1 MNVDTVE
8 GRREAFTELD
18 ALVRAHLRE
27 VCGAPGAS
35 LTPPEVPPA
44 LAAARA
50 DVRGD
55 LSPRSSRRASARGM
69 RRRTRCLPQ
78 TRVATRSRARKDH
91 RRVMRFLH
99 PEFGWW
105 MVAALAVLGV
115 LRWRAARRFVAS
127 TTVRWLA
134 APQYRASWFRR
145 LPLVVLALAML
156 LLAGA
161 LMDPVL
167 PYAQTEITS
176 RGLDI
181 VIALDLSSSMLEEMG
196 RVRPPRSFQN
206 LTYTARD
213 SAAPMKTVTTRLA
226 ATKDA
231 IRSFVTSRRDDR
243 VALVVFSDN
252 AYVISPLTFDH
263 EYVVRYVDLIDDQ
276 LLRGEGMTAI
286 GDGLALSNYLLAKQS
301 SGGNHRNQVVILFT
315 DGENNKGRDPLECSA
330 SRTRPTSACIW
341 WASIS
346 RRKSATSRRCS
357 GSSEASAGSVGA
369 ISTRARH
376 AISISRHERSIR
388 SRKARW

>member
-1 MNVDTVE
+1 M
-8 GRREAFTELD
+8 AA
-18 ALVRAHLRE
+18 ALVAL
-27 VCGAPGAS
+27 GA
-35 LTPPEVPPA
+35 
-44 LAAARA
+44 
-50 DVRGD
+50 
-55 LSPRSSRRASARGM
+55 
-69 RRRTRCLPQ
+69 
-78 TRVATRSRARKDH
+78 
-91 RRVMRFLH
+91 
-99 PEFGWW
+99 
-105 MVAALAVLGV
+105 
-115 LRWRAARRFVAS
+115 LRWRSARRFVAS

-134 APQYRASWFRR
+134 APQYRASSFRR
-145 LPLVVLALAML
+145 LPLAVLALAML

-161 LMDPVL
+161 LMEPVL

-213 SAAPMKTVTTRLA
+213 SAAPARTVTTRLA

-231 IRSFVTSRRDDR
+231 IRSFVMSRRDDR

-301 SGGNHRNQVVILFT
+301 SGGARRNQVVILFT
-315 DGENNKGRDPLECSA
+315 DGENNKGRDPLEVLGESNAANIRVHMIGVDLEEEVRNKPQVQRLFRSVSRFGGRYFSASTARDLDLA
-330 SRTRPTSACIW
+330 SRTLDQIEKGALVSRPFVRDAPVYDWFAVPALVCL
-341 WASIS
+341 AL
-346 RRKSATSRRCS
+346 AM
-357 GSSEASAGSVGA
+357 AL
-369 ISTRARH
+369 RAVPFL
-376 AISISRHERSIR
+376 IDYT
-388 SRKARW
+388 